1 VGHLLDRRDQSGRRR
16 IQQKTERRTKL
27 TGGLAHEAKILSSQK
42 VCGASLPYLL
52 CCLFMGVYQLGSS
65 SSIILSA
72 IEYINE
78 LLSDRSSL
86 LARLERARSALP
98 LDHPALSLSCQG
110 EPLWER
116 QWKGGEGR
124 IDDEAVEDEDENN
137 DDGDSS

>member
-1 VGHLLDRRDQSGRRR
+1 
-16 IQQKTERRTKL
+16 
-27 TGGLAHEAKILSSQK
+27 
-42 VCGASLPYLL
+42 
-52 CCLFMGVYQLGSS
+52 MGVYQMDSS
-65 SSIILSA
+65 HSIILSA

-98 LDHPALSLSCQG
+98 SDHPALSLPCKG

-116 QWKGGEGR
+116 QWKSSQGR
-124 IDDEAVEDEDENN
+124 IDDDDE

>member
-1 VGHLLDRRDQSGRRR
+1 M
-16 IQQKTERRTKL
+16 QQEMERKTKL
-27 TGGLAHEAKILSSQK
+27 TGGLAHEVKILFSQK
-42 VCGASLPYLL
+42 VCGAFLPYLL
-52 CCLFMGVYQLGSS
+52 CWPFMGVYQLGSS

-86 LARLERARSALP
+86 LTRLEHARSALP
-98 LDHPALSLSCQG
+98 SDHPALSLPCQG